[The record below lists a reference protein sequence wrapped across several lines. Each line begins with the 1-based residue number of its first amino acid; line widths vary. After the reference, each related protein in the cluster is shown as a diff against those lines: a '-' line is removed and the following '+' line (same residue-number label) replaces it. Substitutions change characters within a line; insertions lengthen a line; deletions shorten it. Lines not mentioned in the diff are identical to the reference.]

1 MEELQNNVA
10 NINIAKQYRR
20 IFNRK
25 GYVAASVADILLMGI
40 SFMATIYIAC
50 NLNKM
55 PYYYNLLWLL
65 PLMFGICMFISHKI
79 IKEAWQN
86 FPVLLIG
93 ALFFIRM
100 VCSPFLFAYAGVRE
114 GITLNV
120 EENTWKAILLICYE
134 CIAVFVALNIC
145 CRKYWKRRCLCFY
158 TDSQHIKEIASNKI
172 TRKFTKGD
180 KRMLGFLILC
190 VGILVV
196 FYVINPHFMDVY
208 RTILDVTDANFAT
221 IEYTLVVAQ
230 YTTTVIDKFI
240 IVTANYM
247 LLVLRILIPAVVIYW
262 SRKLRHKYIG
272 LVIALCAAISPLF
285 MIDGAIARSIYTLI
299 MLFYE
304 LIYLYSP
311 KNQKI
316 KVLFVFF
323 VGACVIMVYWIIRY
337 VVNAENASLQ
347 GFFYS
352 FSGTVDVYFS
362 GLNVVSGAFN
372 LPNSLDF
379 RWESFVADVFGAI
392 PYSGTLLGISENTLF
407 NDINMVYGYIPSTIG
422 MSYYYFGW
430 LLSPLASIIFALIA
444 FSSGQKYDLSKRPL
458 KKVCYLFLGFY
469 SALGIIMY
477 SIEIT
482 LGAYIQTMLIMFII
496 ERLCYGKER
505 SLV

>member
-1 MEELQNNVA
+1 MQNNVA

-40 SFMATIYIAC
+40 SFMATIYIVC

-65 PLMFGICMFISHKI
+65 PLAYGFCMFISHKI

-120 EENTWKAILLICYE
+120 EENTWKAILLVCYE

-180 KRMLGFLILC
+180 KRMLGFLVLC

-208 RTILDVTDANFAT
+208 RTILDITDANFASV
-221 IEYTLVVAQ
+221 EYTFVVTQ
-230 YTTTVIDKFI
+230 YATTFIDKFI

-272 LVIALCAAISPLF
+272 FVIALCAAISPLF

-299 MLFYE
+299 ILFYE

-311 KNQKI
+311 KNQKV
-316 KVLFVFF
+316 KVLLIFLI
-323 VGACVIMVYWIIRY
+323 GAGIIMVYWIIRY
-337 VVNAENASLQ
+337 VVNTENTSLQ

-352 FSGTVDVYFS
+352 FSRTANVYFS
-362 GLNVVSGAFN
+362 GVNVVSGVFN
-372 LPNSLDF
+372 LPNTIGD
-379 RWESFVADVFGAI
+379 RINSFIIDTFGQI
-392 PYSGTLLGISENTLF
+392 PYSGTLFGISETSIF
-407 NDINMVYGYIPSTIG
+407 NIANETSGQISPTIG

-430 LLSPLASIIFALIA
+430 LLSPLASIIFAVIA
-444 FSSGQKYDLSKRPL
+444 FSAGQKYDLSKRPL
-458 KKVCYLFLGFY
+458 KKVCYMFLGFY

-477 SIEIT
+477 NIDIT
-482 LGAYIQTMLIMFII
+482 LGNYIQTMLVLFIV